1 MNTRIFS
8 VLSSLLLLIPLSSG
22 ADGGGGNGGRN
33 TDSLGNTQNNSQQV
47 TADYDAGY
55 QQLKEGNYKAAIK
68 SFKRVI
74 SANPDHAMA
83 YNNMAYS
90 YRKLGEFKRAIA
102 LYEKALAIA
111 PDLPEAHEYIG
122 EAFVAL
128 GRIEEA
134 KKHLTILEKLDP
146 KLAEEL
152 REEIARHNR
161 S

>member
-1 MNTRIFS
+1 MYTRIFALLYA
-8 VLSSLLLLIPLSSG
+8 VLLMIPLSVE
-22 ADGGGGNGGRN
+22 ADGGGGSE
-33 TDSLGNTQNNSQQV
+33 TLSNTQVNPQQV
-47 TADYDAGY
+47 LADYDTGYRQMKAG
-55 QQLKEGNYKAAIK
+55 EYKAAIK

-74 SANPDHAMA
+74 DANPNHAMA

-90 YRKLGEFKRAIA
+90 HRKLGEFKRAIP
-102 LYEKALAIA
+102 LYEKALALE
-111 PDLPEAHEYIG
+111 PNLPEAHEYIG

-134 KKHLTILEKLDP
+134 KKHLVILEKLDP
-146 KLAEEL
+146 KLADEL

>member
-1 MNTRIFS
+1 MNARILS
-8 VLSSLLLLIPLSSG
+8 VLGSLLLLVPLSVG
-22 ADGGGGNGGRN
+22 ADSGGGNGGGG
-33 TDSLGNTQNNSQQV
+33 SEALGNKQVNPQQV
-47 TADYDAGY
+47 TADYEVGY
-55 QQLKEGNYKAAIK
+55 RQLKEGNYKAAIK

-74 SANPDHAMA
+74 DAKPDHAMA

-90 YRKLGEFKRAIA
+90 YRKLGQFKRAIP
-102 LYEKALAIA
+102 LYEKALAIT

-128 GRIEEA
+128 GRIDEA
-134 KKHLTILEKLDP
+134 KKHLAILEKLDP
-146 KLAEEL
+146 KLAEDL

>member
-1 MNTRIFS
+1 MNTRLLA
-8 VLSSLLLLIPLSSG
+8 VLGSLLLLVPLSVG
-22 ADGGGGNGGRN
+22 ADSGGSNGGGG
-33 TDSLGNTQNNSQQV
+33 SEALGKKQVNPQQV
-47 TADYDAGY
+47 TADYEAGY
-55 QQLKEGNYKAAIK
+55 RQLKEGNYKAAIK

-74 SANPDHAMA
+74 DANPDHAMA

-90 YRKLGEFKRAIA
+90 YRKLGQFKQAIP

-128 GRIEEA
+128 GRIDEA
-134 KKHLTILEKLDP
+134 KKHLAILEKLDP

-152 REEIARHNR
+152 REEIARHSR

>member
-1 MNTRIFS
+1 MNARI
-8 VLSSLLLLIPLSSG
+8 LSILVSLCLLVPLYVG
-22 ADGGGGNGGRN
+22 ADGGGGNGGGGSE
-33 TDSLGNTQNNSQQV
+33 TLGNKQVNPQQV
-47 TADYDAGY
+47 TADYEAGY
-55 QQLKEGNYKAAIK
+55 QQLKEGDYKAAIK

-74 SANPDHAMA
+74 DANPDHAMA

-90 YRKLGEFKRAIA
+90 YRKLGQFKRAIT

-134 KKHLTILEKLDP
+134 KKHLAILEKLDP
-146 KLAEEL
+146 RLAEEL

>member
-1 MNTRIFS
+1 MNARI
-8 VLSSLLLLIPLSSG
+8 LSILGSLLLLVPLSVG
-22 ADGGGGNGGRN
+22 ADGGGGNGGGGSEALRN
-33 TDSLGNTQNNSQQV
+33 KQVNPQQV
-47 TADYDAGY
+47 TADYEVGY
-55 QQLKEGNYKAAIK
+55 RQLKEGNYKAAIK

-74 SANPDHAMA
+74 DANPDHAMA

-90 YRKLGEFKRAIA
+90 YRKLGQFKQAIP

-128 GRIEEA
+128 GRIDEA
-134 KKHLTILEKLDP
+134 KKHLAILEKLDP

-152 REEIARHNR
+152 R
-161 S
+161 